1 MSTQKTEPLTNR
13 TALVI
18 LGIALAII
26 LLFCFSNGI
35 SGNDFWWHIK
45 VGEFIVEE
53 HSVPTSDIFS
63 WYGQSK
69 AISWTPH
76 EWLSDVFFYFLFAT
90 SGEIGIYIFSICCAA
105 LMIFLLVWQCRKAI
119 AHNFLVGGLFFSLFA
134 VLTRL
139 FFYGRPHIFS
149 FFFLFIEL
157 KILYGF
163 LENEDSKAI
172 FALPLIAA
180 LWSNLHGGS
189 SNLSY
194 ILCVAFFAVGLLNI
208 HIGKIEA
215 HHLTK
220 RGAIRLTIVSLLCVL
235 GIFLNPIG
243 KDVFIYPYVSFGD
256 TLNMAVISEWHAP
269 DAKILGNLILYF
281 VPIGIITFCMFSSE
295 RKYKMIDMAVMCI
308 FLLLFF
314 RSVRFIIMWY
324 ISAAFYSVDYWP
336 ECRVKEIKGV
346 LEKAAIVILFII
358 FLIPIGTSVKNLLN
372 TVKSNN
378 IISRTLSDDAINFV
392 ITEDPQRLFNDYNV
406 GEALIYNGISV
417 FFDARADLYSAEHI
431 MEDGVSLLF
440 LEQANANSEAKN
452 VDIESLID
460 YYGFDGMI
468 LLKSRPLYAYLQSHP
483 TKYRLLFE
491 DESVGYFKVED

>member
-1 MSTQKTEPLTNR
+1 
-13 TALVI
+13 
-18 LGIALAII
+18 
-26 LLFCFSNGI
+26 
-35 SGNDFWWHIK
+35 
-45 VGEFIVEE
+45 
-53 HSVPTSDIFS
+53 
-63 WYGQSK
+63 
-69 AISWTPH
+69 
-76 EWLSDVFFYFLFAT
+76 
-90 SGEIGIYIFSICCAA
+90 
-105 LMIFLLVWQCRKAI
+105 
-119 AHNFLVGGLFFSLFA
+119 
-134 VLTRL
+134 
-139 FFYGRPHIFS
+139 
-149 FFFLFIEL
+149 
-157 KILYGF
+157 
-163 LENEDSKAI
+163 
-172 FALPLIAA
+172 
-180 LWSNLHGGS
+180 
-189 SNLSY
+189 
-194 ILCVAFFAVGLLNI
+194 
-208 HIGKIEA
+208 
-215 HHLTK
+215 
-220 RGAIRLTIVSLLCVL
+220 
-235 GIFLNPIG
+235 
-243 KDVFIYPYVSFGD
+243 
-256 TLNMAVISEWHAP
+256 
-269 DAKILGNLILYF
+269 
-281 VPIGIITFCMFSSE
+281 MFSSE